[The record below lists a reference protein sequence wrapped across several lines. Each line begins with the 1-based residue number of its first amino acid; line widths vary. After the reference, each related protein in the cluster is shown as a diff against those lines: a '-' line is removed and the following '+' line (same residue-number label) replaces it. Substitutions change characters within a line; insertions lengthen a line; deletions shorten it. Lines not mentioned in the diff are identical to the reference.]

1 MAIMAF
7 SAYAWNQFKE
17 LTILRLKS
25 SFTNRNMKKA
35 PDNGALISYIIFFSI
50 FFQG

>member
-17 LTILRLKS
+17 LNYLKAKIEFYEQKYEKS
-25 SFTNRNMKKA
+25 
-35 PDNGALISYIIFFSI
+35 PG
-50 FFQG
+50 